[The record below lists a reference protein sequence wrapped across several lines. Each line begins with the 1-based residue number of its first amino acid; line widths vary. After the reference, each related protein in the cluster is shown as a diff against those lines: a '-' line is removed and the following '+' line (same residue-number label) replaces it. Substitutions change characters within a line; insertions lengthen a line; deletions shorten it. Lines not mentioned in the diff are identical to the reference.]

1 MLIYDGIRNFPVKE
15 CRSRGEAR
23 RGEAESLERTI
34 NEKEVKCSN
43 VKCSVLVFVF
53 VNGDE
58 LSSS

>member
-1 MLIYDGIRNFPVKE
+1 MMASETFLLKNAESK
-15 CRSRGEAR
+15 

-34 NEKEVKCSN
+34 NEKEAKCSN
-43 VKCSVLVFVF
+43 VKCSVPVFVF